1 MPPLRELRAAIAR
14 PSLQI
19 AFIVACAQFMQN
31 LDGTIIVTALPAMA
45 QSFATTASRMS
56 EGITAYALAAAVC
69 IPASGWLAERMG
81 TRNLLCAA
89 IGLFT
94 LSSMTCGIAGSFGAF
109 IASRLVQGGSAA
121 MMSPV
126 GRMIVLRNSEKHELM
141 QTLSTLVWPSLIAPV
156 IGPPLGGFITTAS
169 SWRWI
174 FYINLPFGIAAIALT
189 LAVIPNHRSKEHG
202 SFDMLGILLLALAV
216 GALTY
221 GFDVAGAAQIDVRT
235 VITLLGVAA
244 VAVVSGFLAVRH
256 LESARHPAVR
266 LGPLRQHAFF
276 VACVS
281 GGGISRAAISATPFL
296 LPLMLQVGFGLS
308 PLDSG
313 LLLLVYMLA
322 NFLMKVVTNPIVRRF
337 GMRKVLL
344 VNGAITAAGI
354 AACALISPGLPF
366 WLTGAI
372 LLLSGGSR
380 SLQFSA
386 MTYMSFAEIAP
397 EESSSAS
404 ILSSLAMYVAN
415 GVGVALGALLLN
427 FSRLLRHAASLA
439 PFDFRLALVLVGIFG
454 ALAVFSYAGL
464 PEGIGAEV
472 SGAPGGQPS
481 GRAATR

>member
-1 MPPLRELRAAIAR
+1 MPPLRELRAAITR

-19 AFIVACAQFMQN
+19 ALVVACAQFMQN

-45 QSFATTASRMS
+45 RSFAVTASRMS

-69 IPASGWLAERMG
+69 IPASGWLADRLG
-81 TRNLLCAA
+81 TRNLFCAA
-89 IGLFT
+89 IALFT
-94 LSSMTCGIAGSFGAF
+94 LSSMTCGIAGSFGSF
-109 IASRLVQGGSAA
+109 IAWRLVQGGSAA

-126 GRMIVLRNSEKHELM
+126 GRMIVLRNSEKRELM

-156 IGPPLGGFITTAS
+156 IGPPLGGFITSAS

-189 LAVIPNHRSKEHG
+189 LAMIPNHRGEEHG
-202 SFDMLGILLLALAV
+202 GPFDTRGIFLLALAI

-221 GFDVAGAAQIDVRT
+221 GFDVAGAPRIEVPT
-235 VITLLGVAA
+235 VIALLGVAF
-244 VAVVSGFLAVRH
+244 VAGYLALRH
-256 LESARHPAVR
+256 LESSAQPAVR
-266 LGPLRQHAFF
+266 LDPLRRHAFF
-276 VACVS
+276 VSCVS
-281 GGGISRAAISATPFL
+281 GGGISRAAITATPFL
-296 LPLMLQVGFGLS
+296 LPLMLEVGFGLS

-322 NFLMKVVTNPIVRRF
+322 NFLMKMVTNPIVRRF

-354 AACALISPGLPF
+354 AACALISPGLPA

-372 LLLSGGSR
+372 LLLSGASR

-386 MTYMSFAEIAP
+386 MTYMSFAEIGP
-397 EESSSAS
+397 GEHSSAS

-415 GVGVALGALLLN
+415 GVGVALAALLLN
-427 FSRLLRHAASLA
+427 FSRLLRHAANLE
-439 PFDFRLALVLVGIFG
+439 PFDFRLALVLMGAFG
-454 ALAVFSYAGL
+454 ALAVFYYAGL
-464 PEGIGAEV
+464 PEGAGAEV
-472 SGAPGGQPS
+472 SGQ
-481 GRAATR
+481 RRL

>member
-1 MPPLRELRAAIAR
+1 
-14 PSLQI
+14 
-19 AFIVACAQFMQN
+19 

-69 IPASGWLAERMG
+69 IPASGWLADRLG

-94 LSSMTCGIAGSFGAF
+94 LSSMTCGIAGSFGSF

-126 GRMIVLRNSEKHELM
+126 GRMIVLRNSEKRELM

-156 IGPPLGGFITTAS
+156 IGPPLGGFITSAS

-174 FYINLPFGIAAIALT
+174 FYINLPFGIVAIALALT
-189 LAVIPNHRSKEHG
+189 VIPNHRSDEHG
-202 SFDMLGILLLALAV
+202 TFDSRGFLLLALAV
-216 GALTY
+216 GALSY
-221 GFDVAGAAQIDVRT
+221 GFDAAGAPRIDVPA
-235 VITLLGVAA
+235 VIALFA
-244 VAVVSGFLAVRH
+244 VALVAGFLALRH
-256 LESARHPAVR
+256 LESAPQPAVR
-266 LGPLRQHAFF
+266 LDALRRHPFF
-276 VACVS
+276 VSCIS

-296 LPLMLQVGFGLS
+296 LPLMLEVGFGLS
-308 PLDSG
+308 PLESG

-322 NFLMKVVTNPIVRRF
+322 NFLMKVVTNPIIRRF
-337 GMRKVLL
+337 GMRRTLL

-354 AACALISPGLPF
+354 AACALISPGLPA

-386 MTYMSFAEIAP
+386 MTYLSFAEIGP
-397 EESSSAS
+397 TEHSSAS
-404 ILSSLAMYVAN
+404 VLSSLAMYVAN
-415 GVGVALGALLLN
+415 GVGVALAALLLN
-427 FSRLLRHAASLA
+427 FSRLLRHASSLE
-439 PFDFRLALVLVGIFG
+439 PIDFRLALVLMGVFG
-454 ALAVFSYAGL
+454 ALAVFYYASL
-464 PEGIGAEV
+464 PEGTGAEL
-472 SGAPGGQPS
+472 SG
-481 GRAATR
+481 GRAEAR

>member
-1 MPPLRELRAAIAR
+1 MPPLRELRDAIAR

-19 AFIVACAQFMQN
+19 ALIVACAQFMQN

-69 IPASGWLAERMG
+69 IPASGWLADRLG
-81 TRNLLCAA
+81 TRNLLCVA

-126 GRMIVLRNSEKHELM
+126 GRMIVLRNSEKRELM

-156 IGPPLGGFITTAS
+156 IGPPLGGFITGAS

-174 FYINLPFGIAAIALT
+174 FYINLPFGIAAIALA
-189 LAVIPNHRSKEHG
+189 LAVIPNHRSDEHG
-202 SFDMLGILLLALAV
+202 TFDSRGILLLALAV

-221 GFDVAGAAQIDVRT
+221 GFDLAGAPQIDVPS
-235 VITLLGVAA
+235 VIALLGVAV
-244 VAVVSGFLAVRH
+244 VAGYLALRH
-256 LESARHPAVR
+256 LESTPQPAVR
-266 LGPLRQHAFF
+266 LDALRRRPFF
-276 VACVS
+276 VSCIS

-296 LPLMLQVGFGLS
+296 LPLMLEVGFGLS
-308 PLDSG
+308 PLESG

-322 NFLMKVVTNPIVRRF
+322 NFLMKVVTNPIIRRF
-337 GMRKVLL
+337 GLRKVLL
-344 VNGAITAAGI
+344 LNGAITGAGI
-354 AACALISPGLPF
+354 AACALISPGLPA

-372 LLLSGGSR
+372 LLLSGASR

-386 MTYMSFAEIAP
+386 MTYLSFAEIGP
-397 EESSSAS
+397 KEHSSAS
-404 ILSSLAMYVAN
+404 VLSSLAMYIAN
-415 GVGVALGALLLN
+415 GVGVALAALLLN
-427 FSRLLRHAASLA
+427 FSRLLRHASSLE
-439 PFDFRLALVLVGIFG
+439 PSDFRLALVLMGVFG
-454 ALAVFSYAGL
+454 ALAVFYYASL
-464 PEGIGAEV
+464 PEGTGAEV
-472 SGAPGGQPS
+472 SGHDS
-481 GRAATR
+481 RAEAR

>member
-1 MPPLRELRAAIAR
+1 AIAR

-19 AFIVACAQFMQN
+19 ALIVACAQFMQN

-69 IPASGWLAERMG
+69 IPASGWLADRLG

-94 LSSMTCGIAGSFGAF
+94 LSSMTCGIAGSFGSF

-126 GRMIVLRNSEKHELM
+126 GRMIVLRNSEKRELM

-156 IGPPLGGFITTAS
+156 IGPPLGGFITSAS

-174 FYINLPFGIAAIALT
+174 FYINLPFGIVAIALALT
-189 LAVIPNHRSKEHG
+189 VIPNHRGDEHG
-202 SFDMLGILLLALAV
+202 TFDSRGFLLLALAV

-221 GFDVAGAAQIDVRT
+221 GFDVAGAPRIDVPA
-235 VITLLGVAA
+235 VIALLA
-244 VAVVSGFLAVRH
+244 VALIAGFLALRH
-256 LESARHPAVR
+256 LESTPQPAVR
-266 LGPLRQHAFF
+266 LDALRRQPFF
-276 VACVS
+276 VSCIS

-296 LPLMLQVGFGLS
+296 LPLMLEVGFGLS
-308 PLDSG
+308 PLESG

-322 NFLMKVVTNPIVRRF
+322 NFLMKVVTNPIIRRF
-337 GMRKVLL
+337 GMRRILL

-354 AACALISPGLPF
+354 AACALISPGLPA

-372 LLLSGGSR
+372 LLLSGASR

-386 MTYMSFAEIAP
+386 MTYLSFAEIGP
-397 EESSSAS
+397 TEHSSAS
-404 ILSSLAMYVAN
+404 VLSSLAMYVAN
-415 GVGVALGALLLN
+415 GVGVALAALLLN
-427 FSRLLRHAASLA
+427 FSRLLRHASSLE
-439 PFDFRLALVLVGIFG
+439 PFDFRLALVLMGVFG
-454 ALAVFSYAGL
+454 ALAVFYYASL
-464 PEGIGAEV
+464 PEGTGAEL
-472 SGAPGGQPS
+472 SGE
-481 GRAATR
+481 RAEAR

>member
-19 AFIVACAQFMQN
+19 ALIVACAQFMQN

-69 IPASGWLAERMG
+69 IPASGWLADRLG
-81 TRNLLCAA
+81 TRNLFCAA

-94 LSSMTCGIAGSFGAF
+94 LSSMTCGIAGSFGSF

-126 GRMIVLRNSEKHELM
+126 GRMIVLRNSEKRELM

-156 IGPPLGGFITTAS
+156 IGPPLGGFITSAS

-189 LAVIPNHRSKEHG
+189 LAVIPNNRGEEHG
-202 SFDMLGILLLALAV
+202 SFDTLGIFLLALAV

-221 GFDVAGAAQIDVRT
+221 GFDVAGAPQIEVPT
-235 VITLLGVAA
+235 VIALLGVAV
-244 VAVVSGFLAVRH
+244 VAGFLAVRH

-266 LGPLRQHAFF
+266 LDALRRPAFF
-276 VACVS
+276 IACVS
-281 GGGISRAAISATPFL
+281 GGGISRAAITATPFL

-308 PLDSG
+308 PLESG
-313 LLLLVYMLA
+313 LILLVYMLA
-322 NFLMKVVTNPIVRRF
+322 NFLMKVVTNPIIRRF

-354 AACALISPGLPF
+354 AACALISPGLPS

-380 SLQFSA
+380 SLQFST
-386 MTYMSFAEIAP
+386 MTYLSFADIGP
-397 EESSSAS
+397 EERSSAS

-415 GVGVALGALLLN
+415 GVGVALAALLLN

-439 PFDFRLALVLVGIFG
+439 PFDFRLAIVLMGVFG
-454 ALAVFSYAGL
+454 ALATFYYARL
-464 PEGIGAEV
+464 PEGTGADV
-472 SGAPGGQPS
+472 STAG
-481 GRAATR
+481 

>member
-1 MPPLRELRAAIAR
+1 MPPLRELRAALAR

-19 AFIVACAQFMQN
+19 ALVVACAQFMQN

-45 QSFATTASRMS
+45 HSFATTASRMS

-69 IPASGWLAERMG
+69 IPASGWLADRMG
-81 TRNLLCAA
+81 TRNLFCAA

-94 LSSMTCGIAGSFGAF
+94 LTSMTCGIAGSFGAF
-109 IASRLVQGGSAA
+109 IASRLAQGGSAA

-126 GRMIVLRNSEKHELM
+126 GRMIVLRNSEKRELM

-156 IGPPLGGFITTAS
+156 IGPPLGGFITSAS

-189 LAVIPNHRSKEHG
+189 LAMIPNHRGNEHG
-202 SFDMLGILLLALAV
+202 SFDTRGFLLLALAV

-221 GFDVAGAAQIDVRT
+221 GFDVAGAQRIEVPT
-235 VITLLGVAA
+235 VIALLGAALVA
-244 VAVVSGFLAVRH
+244 GFLALRH
-256 LESARHPAVR
+256 LESAREPAVR
-266 LGPLRQHAFF
+266 LDALRGRAFV
-276 VACVS
+276 VACIS

-296 LPLMLQVGFGLS
+296 LPLMLEVGFGLS

-322 NFLMKVVTNPIVRRF
+322 NFLMKAVTNPIVRRF

-354 AACALISPGLPF
+354 AACALITPGLPS

-380 SLQFSA
+380 SLQFST
-386 MTYMSFAEIAP
+386 MTYTTFAEIGP
-397 EESSSAS
+397 EERSSAS
-404 ILSSLAMYVAN
+404 ILSSLAMQVAN
-415 GVGVALGALLLN
+415 GVGVALAALLLN
-427 FSRLLRHAASLA
+427 FSRLLRHATTLE
-439 PFDFRLALVLVGIFG
+439 PFDFRLALVLMGAFG
-454 ALAVFSYAGL
+454 ALAVFYYASL
-464 PEGIGAEV
+464 PEGTGAEV
-472 SGAPGGQPS
+472 SGQ
-481 GRAATR
+481 